1 MIGYLKIAQPS
12 REHMRKD
19 VAAYM
24 RYYNPERRHTENGDQ
39 SPSNEV
45 SEILKEHQY
54 LCVNAKE
61 KML

>member
-1 MIGYLKIAQPS
+1 
-12 REHMRKD
+12 
-19 VAAYM
+19 
-24 RYYNPERRHTENGDQ
+24 
-39 SPSNEV
+39 V